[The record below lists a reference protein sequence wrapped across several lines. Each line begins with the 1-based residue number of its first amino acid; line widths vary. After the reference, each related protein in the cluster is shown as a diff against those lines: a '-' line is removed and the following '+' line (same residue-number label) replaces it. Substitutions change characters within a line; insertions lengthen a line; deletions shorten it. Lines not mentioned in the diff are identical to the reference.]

1 MKKRLIIAL
10 TLFVL
15 ILSACST
22 VQGTTL
28 TTSSSVSHASALA
41 QADCAALHEQ
51 QVQLQKAIDAASKQ
65 LSSAHGDLHKAE
77 QARHT
82 LTMLHEPSTLL
93 QAQLRACPAAG

>member
-15 ILSACST
+15 ILAACSAG
-22 VQGTTL
+22 QATTL
-28 TTSSSVSHASALA
+28 NTSGSVSHASANA
-41 QADCAALHEQ
+41 QADCAALHKQ

-65 LSSAHGDLHKAE
+65 LSSAHGDLHKAQ

-82 LTMLHEPSTLL
+82 LAMLHEPSLLL
-93 QAQLRACPAAG
+93 QAKLRACPAAG